1 MNWKNKPVAI
11 LIGLL
16 LIHVIAHI
24 DRNLLS
30 GFAPQITADLAL
42 NNKQFGF
49 LTGAVWVLS
58 FGFMAIF
65 MGSLADRFSRTRVIA
80 FGVLVWSL
88 CTAASGYAN
97 SFEQM
102 VLARF
107 FVATGEAALVPAAVS
122 LLAEVFSAQ
131 RRSTAVGVFFIG
143 IPLGIGLAF
152 VIAGTLGV
160 GYGWRGTF
168 MLLGGIGAVFTV
180 PLLLL
185 KDQRD
190 GSAGHE
196 RGAPFAQQVRAVVAS
211 VRESR
216 PLRQTM
222 TGFVL
227 IHFAFASLAFVQ
239 LWLVRERGFDG
250 ATIAKQMGLLQILF
264 GTLGAV
270 LGGVASD
277 RFSRRFKGGH
287 ATVLSL
293 MVLLLAPLMLAYR
306 FATPGSALFFI
317 GMCAGFILPLATY
330 GPANALIQA
339 LTPVTMR
346 STITGATMMLINVF
360 AIAIGNLAVGAV
372 SDRLTANGS
381 AIGLTVALV
390 ATDVL
395 VACSL
400 WFFWRAAI
408 SGNTHLAD
416 AVDKSAVPVH

>member
-80 FGVLVWSL
+80 FGVLVWSV

-152 VIAGTLGV
+152 VIAGTLV
-160 GYGWRGTF
+160 WGTA
-168 MLLGGIGAVFTV
+168 GA
-180 PLLLL
+180 
-185 KDQRD
+185 
-190 GSAGHE
+190 
-196 RGAPFAQQVRAVVAS
+196 APSCSWAES
-211 VRESR
+211 VRCSR
-216 PLRQTM
+216 CP
-222 TGFVL
+222 
-227 IHFAFASLAFVQ
+227 
-239 LWLVRERGFDG
+239 
-250 ATIAKQMGLLQILF
+250 
-264 GTLGAV
+264 
-270 LGGVASD
+270 
-277 RFSRRFKGGH
+277 
-287 ATVLSL
+287 
-293 MVLLLAPLMLAYR
+293 
-306 FATPGSALFFI
+306 
-317 GMCAGFILPLATY
+317 
-330 GPANALIQA
+330 
-339 LTPVTMR
+339 
-346 STITGATMMLINVF
+346 
-360 AIAIGNLAVGAV
+360 
-372 SDRLTANGS
+372 
-381 AIGLTVALV
+381 
-390 ATDVL
+390 
-395 VACSL
+395 CSC
-400 WFFWRAAI
+400 
-408 SGNTHLAD
+408 
-416 AVDKSAVPVH
+416 